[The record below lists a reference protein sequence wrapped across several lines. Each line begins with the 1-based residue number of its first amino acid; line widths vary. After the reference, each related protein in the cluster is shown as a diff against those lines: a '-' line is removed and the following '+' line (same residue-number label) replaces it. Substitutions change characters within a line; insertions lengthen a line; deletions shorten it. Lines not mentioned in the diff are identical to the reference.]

1 MADPDTVGVIL
12 KAAHWSEIAFER
24 VDADIWIGDTV
35 DDALA
40 FQLAIGPAG
49 EIVRDAGAL
58 GEEKRPLIVD
68 ELRRALAAFQTPR
81 GVLMPTSSW
90 CVTARA

>member
-1 MADPDTVGVIL
+1 M
-12 KAAHWSEIAFER
+12 
-24 VDADIWIGDTV
+24 
-35 DDALA
+35 A

-58 GEEKRPLIVD
+58 GEEKRPFIID
-68 ELRRALAAFQTPR
+68 ELRAALAPFQTPR
-81 GVLMPTSSW
+81 GVFMPTSSW

>member
-1 MADPDTVGVIL
+1 MADSDTVGAVL
-12 KAAHWSEIAFER
+12 KAAGWSEVAFER
-24 VDADIWIGDTV
+24 VDADIWIGDTI

-58 GEEKRPLIVD
+58 GEEKRPLIVE
-68 ELRRALAAFQTPR
+68 ELRETLARFQRPA
-81 GVLMPTSSW
+81 GVFMPTSSW

>member
-1 MADPDTVGVIL
+1 MADSPTTGAIL
-12 KAAHWSEIAFER
+12 KSAGWSEIAFER

-58 GEEKRPLIVD
+58 GEEKRPLIVEQLRG
-68 ELRRALAAFQTPR
+68 ELARFQTPS